1 MLGSWPGQISCETF
15 LGGETSVVILFSK
28 LTFLFHEENTDVLVT
43 RQNFSF
49 TVYLGKSEFSPF
61 LVAQVLFPVVH
72 WAVKCLTAGPSKLIT
87 IKKATHS
94 KKTTGCLGLRV
105 VM

>member
-1 MLGSWPGQISCETF
+1 MLGSWPGQISCETS

-49 TVYLGKSEFSPF
+49 TVCLGKSEFSSF
-61 LVAQVLFPVVH
+61 LMAKVLFPVVG
-72 WAVKCLTAGPSKLIT
+72 WAVKFLAAGPSNLIT
-87 IKKATHS
+87 IKKATYS
-94 KKTTGCLGLRV
+94 KKTTGCLGLPV